1 MHSMRVWVGKGV
13 IGLIVMSACA
23 VLVSV
28 SQAGQPPHLKEY
40 VIRVDAS
47 KLTPPTWWYVPGVTP
62 IIWSMDPDNTE
73 ALRTTDPHDLKLK
86 PGTYRFGT
94 FTFDFPFV
102 VTLEGRLDF
111 AASLDQCV
119 TGRGTQTLTVRCSQ
133 TMPFVGEREYW
144 NGDKSKK

>member
-1 MHSMRVWVGKGV
+1 MSARFWIINLVL
-13 IGLIVMSACA
+13 GLILTGSVPAFIA
-23 VLVSV
+23 VSH
-28 SQAGQPPHLKEY
+28 AGQAPHLKEY

-73 ALRTTDPHDLKLK
+73 ALKTTDPYDLKLK
-86 PGTYRFGT
+86 PGAYRFGT

-119 TGRGTQTLTVRCSQ
+119 TGRGTQTLMVRCSQ

-144 NGDKSKK
+144 KDGTKN